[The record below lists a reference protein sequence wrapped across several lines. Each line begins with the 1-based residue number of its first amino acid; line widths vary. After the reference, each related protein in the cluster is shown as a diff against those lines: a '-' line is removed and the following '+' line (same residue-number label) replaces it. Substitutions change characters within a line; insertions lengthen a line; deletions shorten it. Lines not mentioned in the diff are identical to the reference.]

1 MLYVLHKHLHFMI
14 YHIDVHVS
22 DPLTKAHSAFCN
34 TYQHEQELCGIH
46 NQSHMSE

>member
-1 MLYVLHKHLHFMI
+1 MI

-34 TYQHEQELCGIH
+34 TYQHDHEQELCRNTINH
-46 NQSHMSE
+46 ICQNDNLK